1 MANAESV
8 DVERFVGAMS
18 GPTGRG
24 GWPVA
29 SLDIRRDGEVRL
41 QGSLWSWKLRPPH
54 VVWQPGQIRLAE
66 NVRGIL
72 SSREGIESLANPAH
86 RQSFGAIRI
95 LYSLL
100 STALAC
106 APLGPIGL
114 GDRGSSGP
122 RDISGAR
129 LPGGEAAISTRR
141 QGSLHAAGASGPAA
155 AL

>member
-41 QGSLWSWKLRPPH
+41 QGSLWSWKLRPPP

-72 SSREGIESLANPAH
+72 SSREGIRIIGEPGPSAIFWCDPHLVLA
-86 RQSFGAIRI
+86 
-95 LYSLL
+95 
-100 STALAC
+100 ALDRAGVRTSWTDR
-106 APLGPIGL
+106 PRRSRFLGPKGY
-114 GDRGSSGP
+114 
-122 RDISGAR
+122 
-129 LPGGEAAISTRR
+129 
-141 QGSLHAAGASGPAA
+141 
-155 AL
+155 